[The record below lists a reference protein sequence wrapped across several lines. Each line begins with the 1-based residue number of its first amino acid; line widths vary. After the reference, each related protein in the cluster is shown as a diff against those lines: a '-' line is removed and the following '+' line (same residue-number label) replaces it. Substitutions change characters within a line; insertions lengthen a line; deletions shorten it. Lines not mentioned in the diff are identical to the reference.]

1 MQLNGLGTTTVMAAS
16 EPPEPPP
23 RNPDKINASLK
34 QLTDQKAA
42 TKSLDISDKAP
53 KLFKS
58 ILSLDNAAQ
67 QQQQQSVTTPTS
79 VSCSSSSG
87 VGGRQPEKS
96 PTIDTAATST
106 ATSNTAGTTN
116 QSTGGE
122 FRGAASTLFSAA
134 TTTISN
140 KINELVNGSIAIT
153 GGGIG
158 QYTEHTRQD
167 SKITSVVAPSTATI
181 GSNLTTTTTT
191 TPMTTITTPTVID
204 QHCSGE
210 DGGVVGSGSN
220 NLNNSAAG
228 DYANGDTLNSIDQKN
243 LVFPNESATV
253 YVERRQTPSESGS
266 GSRRSREF
274 DELGK
279 FMNGF
284 S

>member
-1 MQLNGLGTTTVMAAS
+1 MQLNGLGTTAVMAAS

-34 QLTDQKAA
+34 QLTDQKST
-42 TKSLDISDKAP
+42 TKSLDINDKAP

-58 ILSLDNAAQ
+58 ILSLDNTAQ
-67 QQQQQSVTTPTS
+67 QQQQQQSAMTPTS
-79 VSCSSSSG
+79 VSSSSSG
-87 VGGRQPEKS
+87 AGGRQLEKS
-96 PTIDTAATST
+96 PTIETAATST
-106 ATSNTAGTTN
+106 ATPNNAVGITN

-158 QYTEHTRQD
+158 QYTEHTRLD
-167 SKITSVVAPSTATI
+167 SKITSTATI
-181 GSNLTTTTTT
+181 GSNLTTTATPVTTT
-191 TPMTTITTPTVID
+191 TPTTID
-204 QHCSGE
+204 QQCSGE
-210 DGGVVGSGSN
+210 DGGVGRGSVTTGSN

-279 FMNGF
+279 FMNG
-284 S
+284 